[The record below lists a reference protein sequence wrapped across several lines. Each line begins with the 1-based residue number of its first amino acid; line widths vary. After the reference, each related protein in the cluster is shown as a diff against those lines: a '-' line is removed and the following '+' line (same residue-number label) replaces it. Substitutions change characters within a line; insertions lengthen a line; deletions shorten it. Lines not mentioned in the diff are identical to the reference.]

1 MCLRTA
7 GLPLCTFQQLF
18 DIVGVKEI
26 GLRSVLISFT
36 VELFGKG
43 VMFAHFQISGNCSF
57 LKDSLINIK
66 TGRAKISL
74 VCCLDRPL
82 IDLSCFVVISMV
94 TNGI

>member
-1 MCLRTA
+1 MYFSA
-7 GLPLCTFQQLF
+7 TFRYSWGQRDRSQICVNIVHRRAFWQKCNVCAFPNKWSLF
-18 DIVGVKEI
+18 LLE
-26 GLRSVLISFT
+26 
-36 VELFGKG
+36 
-43 VMFAHFQISGNCSF
+43 
-57 LKDSLINIK
+57 DSLINIK